1 MTEHK
6 ITDGRYRIRNVAT
19 GLLLEVPGGSRRS
32 GVKVLLA
39 PEDGSDAQLWQLT
52 AVHSGGALFH
62 VENVAGG
69 KRLDVTGA
77 ATDDG
82 VPVQQWS
89 ANAFGAQEWL
99 VEHHLDAPGTCTLT
113 SFISGKALTAPP
125 PPSDPAA
132 PPAPVH
138 QWEDTDSPTQ
148 WWQLERR

>member
-6 ITDGRYRIRNVAT
+6 ITDGNYRIRNVAT

-32 GVKVLLA
+32 GVKVLIA
-39 PEDGSDAQLWQLT
+39 PEDGSDAQLWRLT
-52 AVHSGGALFH
+52 AVHPGGALFH

-77 ATDDG
+77 ATDNG

-113 SFISGKALTAPP
+113 SFVSGKALTAPAA
-125 PPSDPAA
+125 PSDPAA
-132 PPAPVH
+132 PPTPVH

-148 WWQLERR
+148 WWRLERQ

>member
-6 ITDGRYRIRNVAT
+6 ITDGNYRIRNVAT
-19 GLLLEVPGGSRRS
+19 CLLLEVPGGSRRS

-39 PEDGSDAQLWQLT
+39 PEDGSDAQLWRLT
-52 AVHSGGALFH
+52 AVHPGGALFH

-77 ATDDG
+77 ATDNG

-113 SFISGKALTAPP
+113 SFVSGKALTAPAA
-125 PPSDPAA
+125 PSDQAA
-132 PPAPVH
+132 PPTPVH

-148 WWQLERR
+148 WWHLERQ